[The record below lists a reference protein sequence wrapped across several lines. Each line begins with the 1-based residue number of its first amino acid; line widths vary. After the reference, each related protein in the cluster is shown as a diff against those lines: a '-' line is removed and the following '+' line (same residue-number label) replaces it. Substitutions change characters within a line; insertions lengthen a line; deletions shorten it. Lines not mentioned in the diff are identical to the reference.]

1 MVEHNKI
8 ILIGDIQESKKLSE
22 KERQKLQD
30 TLDAILKDINSNSK
44 GLISPLTITLGDEIQ
59 GIYKTG
65 DELLNHIWRIM
76 AELYPAGMRFS
87 IGVGRITT
95 PINYKQAIGM
105 DGPGFHVARD
115 GIEELKKSGFL
126 FKINVAE
133 KEDAAIRLINAS
145 LDLISKQMTTW
156 KKTRF
161 EVLKLLSGGESV
173 KKIAGALGISESAV
187 YKNRDDGSLE
197 IIMRMNKNF
206 IELIN
211 EKL

>member
-30 TLDAILKDINSNSK
+30 TLDAILKDINSNSS
-44 GLISPLTITLGDEIQ
+44 GLLSPLTITLGDEIQ

-65 DELLNHIWRIM
+65 DELLNHTWRIM

-145 LDLISKQMTTW
+145 FDLMSKQMSTW

-161 EVLKLLSGGESV
+161 EVLKLLSRGESV
-173 KKIAGALGISESAV
+173 KNIAGVMGISESAV